1 MITNLRRNNP
11 KKFYRKFRKR
21 KQQNVHNITLEQF
34 KEHFSNLMNIQDNNI
49 DRNNEPNSED
59 NVFEELDV
67 PFTEP
72 ELERGIRD
80 LKRDKST
87 EFDNLMNEYL
97 ITGKAYL
104 IPILGKLF
112 NNIINTGKYP
122 KLWVYIQSI
131 IIPVFKKGD
140 VNEPK
145 HYRGISLVSHVGKY
159 LRGC

>member
-1 MITNLRRNNP
+1 MITNLKRNNP
-11 KKFYRKFRKR
+11 KKFNRKFRKR
-21 KQQNVHNITLEQF
+21 KQLNVHNITLEQL
-34 KEHFSNLMNIQDNNI
+34 KEHLSNLMNRHDNNI
-49 DRNNEPNSED
+49 DRDNEPNSED

-87 EFDNLMNEYL
+87 GFDNLINEYL

-104 IPILGKLF
+104 IQILGKLF
-112 NNIINTGKYP
+112 NNIINTGIDP
-122 KLWVYIQSI
+122 ELWVQSI

-145 HYRGISLVSHVGKY
+145 HYRGISLVSHVGKI
-159 LRGC
+159 LRDC